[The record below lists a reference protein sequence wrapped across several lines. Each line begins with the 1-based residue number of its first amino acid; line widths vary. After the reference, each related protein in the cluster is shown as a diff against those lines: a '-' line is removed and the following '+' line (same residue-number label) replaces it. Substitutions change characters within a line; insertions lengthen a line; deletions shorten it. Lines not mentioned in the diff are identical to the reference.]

1 MKRLG
6 LIEVKHGA
14 VHAALTED
22 GVPAELHILEEGG
35 REGAVYRG
43 RVARIEKGANAAF
56 LDLGGAEAFLPF
68 RKAKRLNR
76 KARSISG
83 AVREGRLLLVR
94 ITAERGEDG
103 KLPVAEP
110 LAGAPVKGKPGLVR
124 GAPPP
129 LERALER
136 LAAAG
141 EILID
146 ERTAWLGARKIAP
159 EMKDRLTY
167 YGEALPLFEAYRVA
181 DAIEHARAGLVPLGR
196 GAHITV
202 EATRA
207 MTVIDVNGGALAPL
221 EADLKAAEAIAQALR
236 FQSIGGL
243 VAADFIDLASGAERA
258 KLKRALAA
266 ALARDP
272 AKPELDGPNR
282 FAIATIRRRY
292 TGRPLRQALE
302 DSR

>member
-6 LIEVKHGA
+6 LIEVKESG
-14 VHAALTED
+14 VHAAVIED
-22 GVPAELHILEEGG
+22 GVPAELHILKEDDCA
-35 REGAVYRG
+35 GAVYRA

-56 LDLGGAEAFLPF
+56 LDLGSAEAFLPF
-68 RKAKRLNR
+68 RKARKLNR
-76 KARSISG
+76 KARTIAE

-103 KLPVAEP
+103 KLVEAEP
-110 LAGAPVKGKPGLVR
+110 LEGAAPKGKPGLVR

-136 LAAAG
+136 LAAAD

-159 EMKDRLTY
+159 ELKDKLTY
-167 YGEALPLFEAYRVA
+167 YGEALSLFEAYRVA
-181 DAIEHARAGLVPLGR
+181 DAIEQARIGLIPLGR
-196 GAHITV
+196 GANLTI
-202 EATRA
+202 EGTRA

-221 EADLKAAEAIAQALR
+221 EANLKAAEALAHALR

-243 VAADFIDLASGAERA
+243 VAVDFIDLALSSERA
-258 KLKRALAA
+258 KLKDALEA

-272 AKPELDGPNR
+272 AKPEFDGPNR

-292 TGRPLRQALE
+292 AGRPLRQALE
-302 DSR
+302 DSE